1 MRRRS
6 RRRRSDWRTR
16 RTGGFSSNF
25 IPLFAEPIQAG
36 PGSIACGK
44 SSSPGGR
51 RSRHVEERLQ
61 RGPSEGFP
69 IVCVLCP
76 RAARRNHESEG
87 AGEVPRASSN
97 YDEFLHRIGGQSAQR
112 FLSPMLKNECNRL
125 TEVRQAFFP
134 RLALTVGAR
143 HLGAVRDVPWA
154 VLLDDRGE
162 LVAHVYIL
170 PPAPPRRRPAPFNP
184 TPQLLP
190 RAEGI
195 GIRGGAVAQPG
206 VELRGLFQLLA
217 ALARHRDEAAVQFR
231 KRGHIAP

>member
-87 AGEVPRASSN
+87 AGEVPRASAN
-97 YDEFLHRIGGQSAQR
+97 YDEFLHRIGGQCAQR
-112 FLSPMLKNECNRL
+112 FLSPMLKNEGNRL

-162 LVAHVYIL
+162 LVAHEYIL
-170 PPAPPRRRPAPFNP
+170 PPAEGSKSPGGAALFCNW
-184 TPQLLP
+184 LLP

-195 GIRGGAVAQPG
+195 GIRGG
-206 VELRGLFQLLA
+206 
-217 ALARHRDEAAVQFR
+217 DR
-231 KRGHIAP
+231 KSV